1 MLLEG
6 KNKSI
11 GGRPTMK
18 ASKVLGWKTKIIKA
32 ASQGS
37 KCIKCETNRPAIR
50 YITFTSRDLW
60 CGF

>member
-37 KCIKCETNRPAIR
+37 KLNRHSNDSNNESNNTNNS
-50 YITFTSRDLW
+50 F
-60 CGF
+60 F